1 TPCRARSRRRRAG
14 RDRPRGLSAGATV
27 KWRAVRSSPDGIVR
41 VGMLEGVPMRSG
53 GFPCRFDG
61 CSAQF
66 HVADAKSMESLRE
79 ASANRTAHE
88 QAAHDY
94 RHPSPPPEM
103 RRQVAAGRAA
113 VGTLVAEDRLVGFA
127 VATPGWL
134 ARGATLNNV
143 LIDPAYRGR
152 GLVWPLLAAVERELG
167 TRGFATLVI
176 DARVDNGF

>member
-1 TPCRARSRRRRAG
+1 MLELERQEWRSRAFSRA
-14 RDRPRGLSAGATV
+14 
-27 KWRAVRSSPDGIVR
+27 
-41 VGMLEGVPMRSG
+41 
-53 GFPCRFDG
+53 
-61 CSAQF
+61 
-66 HVADAKSMESLRE
+66 
-79 ASANRTAHE
+79 
-88 QAAHDY
+88 
-94 RHPSPPPEM
+94 EM

-176 DARVDNGF
+176 DARVDNGFADAIERRYGARARVLARDHPSPYGAQRTIAVELSDPSLGRPRRASRRSSSLDR